1 MDIQENKEKI
11 KLQFDIIKRTDGYI
25 STTNNKAALLLAA
38 SGASLTIFSNKIESF
53 KGLYLGSDEYNLFFC
68 VMVFLIGFFIVLSVI
83 YSLRSIIP
91 KMKAVNKAQE
101 VSGSLVSFVFI
112 GNISDV
118 NEYFRKY
125 NDEDDEGLLRDMCA
139 QSYILAGIAK
149 EKFSLFSDAVR
160 YLKYAYFCMICLC
173 VSKFVDFANGV
184 LL

>member
-38 SGASLTIFSNKIESF
+38 SGASITIFSNKIRSF
-53 KGLYLGSDEYNLFFC
+53 KGLFLGSDVYNLFFC
-68 VMVFLIGFFIVLSVI
+68 MMVFLIGFFIVLSVI

-91 KMKAVNKAQE
+91 KMKTENKTQ
-101 VSGSLVSFVFI
+101 VISGSLVSFVFI
-112 GNISDV
+112 GDISDV

-125 NDEDDEGLLRDMCA
+125 NDENDEGLLRDMCA

-160 YLKYAYFCMICLC
+160 YFKYAYFCMIFLC
-173 VSKFVDFANGV
+173 ISKFVDFANGV